1 MNMNRRSL
9 PRYLGVVAVVIAL
22 AISSYGCGDGAN
34 IERGKVLFGTD
45 LPKQDSKC
53 AASSPVTSVAASVSV
68 YATYVF
74 KAQPGDEVISL
85 AVTKDGQSFIPSSAL
100 DTVDTKGLDCFG
112 DTSDLSKLDNWG
124 PGTYNFKLTSP
135 TDTVAEGDLTVK

>member
-1 MNMNRRSL
+1 MDMNRRSL

-22 AISSYGCGDGAN
+22 AISSYGCGAN

-45 LPKQDSKC
+45 IPKADSKC
-53 AASSPVTSVAASVSV
+53 AASSPVTSVGVTVSV

-85 AVTKDGQSFIPSSAL
+85 EVTKDGQSFIPSTAL
-100 DTVDTKGLDCFG
+100 KTTDTKGLDCFG
-112 DTSDLSKLDNWG
+112 DTSDLSQLPDWAA
-124 PGTYNFKLTSP
+124 GTFHFKLTSP